1 MPIHVD
7 VAEEAPLRKS
17 LPLHGALGVLLE
29 KRLADAVDRG
39 AVIVIRLV
47 AHLGRSGNIGGHAG
61 EVLGVFVHQ
70 FIEILH
76 IHVTGAAGTPAIG
89 HDLNQIGAHFFK
101 LAVHHIGHAVA
112 ERQNHDHGADTDDDT
127 QHGEKRPHLAGF
139 QRFQRQLE
147 GLGKVHTPTSP
158 SAPVSSG
165 CTTAAGSE
173 ASPS

>member
-47 AHLGRSGNIGGHAG
+47 AHLGRSGDIGGHAG
-61 EVLGVFVHQ
+61 EVLGVLVHQ

-76 IHVTGAAGTPAIG
+76 IHVTGAAGPPAIG
-89 HDLNQIGAHFFK
+89 HDLDQIGAHFLK
-101 LAVHHIGHAVA
+101 LVVHQVGHAVA
-112 ERQNHDHGADTDDDT
+112 QRQDHNDSAHADDYA
-127 QHGEKRPHLAGF
+127 QHGEEGPHFAGPKGF
-139 QRFQRQLE
+139 QGQLE
-147 GLGKVHTPTSP
+147 GLPKVHASTSP
-158 SAPVSSG
+158 SRPASSG
-165 CTTAAGSE
+165 CTTAAGSL

>member
-17 LPLHGALGVLLE
+17 LPLHGALGVFLE

-61 EVLGVFVHQ
+61 EVLGIFVHQ

-76 IHVTGAAGTPAIG
+76 IHVTGAAGPPAIG
-89 HDLNQIGAHFFK
+89 HDLDQIGAHFFK